1 MYKVPGTGA
10 VAAGSGAGTLAATGA
25 NVGWWIALGATLVV
39 LGTIAVI
46 AAYRRSRRLAQK
58 RK

>member
-10 VAAGSGAGTLAATGA
+10 GVAGSSAGTLAATGA
-25 NVGWWIALGATLVV
+25 NVGWWIAVCVILVV

-46 AAYRRSRRLAQK
+46 AAYRRNRRLT
-58 RK
+58 RKDK